1 MLSAVIPSSSPAPF
15 LTQPPPLFPCSQVF
29 LCRFHLKLLFLT
41 WLTVWAK
48 TIFISTILAGK
59 TTVLLLEG
67 TQNVPDVIFL
77 YNFIV
82 LNIIIVQSISPSLIF
97 SDNIEENW
105 SAQCSITQPSQQRGT
120 PTHRE
125 CAKCQQNP
133 GGHWGNHVLFADK
146 NVTAGLWSLWK
157 RKLEFTSTN
166 GTFDVDFIQLGD
178 LKHVF

>member
-1 MLSAVIPSSSPAPF
+1 MLSDAIPSSSPAPF

-77 YNFIV
+77 YNLIV
-82 LNIIIVQSISPSLIF
+82 LNIVIVQSISPSLIF

-120 PTHRE
+120 PTHRVCKMPAKPRWALRKPCPVCRQE
-125 CAKCQQNP
+125 CNSWLTISW
-133 GGHWGNHVLFADK
+133 HWFCKAWGP
-146 NVTAGLWSLWK
+146 
-157 RKLEFTSTN
+157 
-166 GTFDVDFIQLGD
+166 
-178 LKHVF
+178 

>member
-1 MLSAVIPSSSPAPF
+1 MLSDAIPSSSPAPF

-82 LNIIIVQSISPSLIF
+82 LNIVIVQSISPSLIF

-105 SAQCSITQPSQQRGT
+105 SAQCSSTITQPSQQRGT

-125 CAKCQQNP
+125 CKMPAKPRWALRKPCPVCRQECNSWLMISW
-133 GGHWGNHVLFADK
+133 HWFCKAWGP
-146 NVTAGLWSLWK
+146 
-157 RKLEFTSTN
+157 
-166 GTFDVDFIQLGD
+166 
-178 LKHVF
+178 